1 MKFNQ
6 SMHCKNISIAFFL
19 FLFIQLQGQDNSTTK
34 YVYQSFKSV
43 KIVNMH
49 STETIKKKTLD
60 IRIGHKF
67 GDLVGA
73 NGGWQTFYGLENA
86 ADILI
91 GAEYG
96 ITDNIGVGIARVKG
110 SQGLFQNMVGTVK
123 YRFLRQTVEKGMPV
137 TMTFVGIANMSTQK
151 KIKDSGSIQEFTKF
165 GHRMAYSAQVI
176 IGRKFGERFS
186 LQISPGY
193 VHRNI
198 VKAPDTN
205 GLFYLGAAA
214 RFQISKVF
222 GLIADANYPFSAMRT
237 TSNGFYPSVGVG
249 LEMETG
255 GHIFQLNFTN
265 ATGITET
272 DYIPYT
278 RTNWLDG
285 QFRLAFTISRIFNL

>member
-1 MKFNQ
+1 MIRNWAIPVLFCF
-6 SMHCKNISIAFFL
+6 SSFL
-19 FLFIQLQGQDNSTTK
+19 LNAQEDSK
-34 YVYQSFKSV
+34 PEYVYQTFKSV
-43 KIVNMH
+43 KMVNMH
-49 STETIKKKTLD
+49 STETIAKRTLD

-67 GDLVGA
+67 GDLAGA

-86 ADILI
+86 ADIMI

-123 YRFLRQTVEKGMPV
+123 YRFLRQTKGKGMPL

-151 KIKDSGSIQEFTKF
+151 KIEDSGTIQEFSKF

-176 IGRKFGERFS
+176 LARKFGERFS
-186 LQISPGY
+186 FQVSPGY

-198 VKAPDTN
+198 VPGLDTN
-205 GLFYLGAAA
+205 GLFFVGAAT
-214 RFQISKVF
+214 RIQISKVY
-222 GLIADANYPFSAMRT
+222 GIIADFNYPFSALRT
-237 TSNGFYPSVGVG
+237 AANGYYPSIGIG

-255 GHIFQLNFTN
+255 GHIFQVNFTN
-265 ATGITET
+265 STGITET

-278 RTNWLDG
+278 RSNWADG
-285 QFRLAFTISRIFNL
+285 QFRISFTISRIFNL